1 MGYSSSS
8 SSSYSRCSALRQ
20 VPGTH
25 FFHSFL
31 PPALLFIFTNEPSI
45 RSSIIPLL
53 GLSRGLFPNILPFNT
68 SLSNPS
74 PLSKC
79 PIQLFFLWYIVLM
92 GHLFSFTIANTS
104 SLLFLPIQL
113 ILSNLLHNHI
123 SRAFNLS
130 ISAVSIVHVSQSYCT
145 TGHISTF
152 TSLFFKCL
160 TQSFCQKLLLNAS
173 FACAILYF

>member
-53 GLSRGLFPNILPFNT
+53 GLPHGLFPNILPYNT
-68 SLSNPS
+68 SLSSPS
-74 PLSKC
+74 PLSTC
-79 PIQLFFLWYIVLM
+79 PRTFHKVIYHSSSWPASQPLPQ
-92 GHLFSFTIANTS
+92 HS
-104 SLLFLPIQL
+104 SLQ
-113 ILSNLLHNHI
+113 HI
-123 SRAFNLS
+123 PEQS
-130 ISAVSIVHVSQSYCT
+130 IPSKHMS
-145 TGHISTF
+145 
-152 TSLFFKCL
+152 
-160 TQSFCQKLLLNAS
+160 
-173 FACAILYF
+173 